1 MPTDA
6 FCLTLGGFRRT
17 GERMVAASGSEYWNE
32 QKLREWL
39 LLLLRFAITHEPSDR
54 STVLSIAY
62 ELDAA
67 RRRSGPSTLRFFVRT
82 SCAMR
87 SSDPVKNMQRR
98 SLERTL
104 PASMTVGS
112 KQHLLRRSI
121 SNNKQWVSSRD
132 HRNRAGVNHGRQGPR
147 LVESLPKRVLTI
159 GAYEFRRHSL

>member
-6 FCLTLGGFRRT
+6 FCLTLGGFRGT

-82 SCAMR
+82 SGEVCDAILR
-87 SSDPVKNMQRR
+87 PGEERAAAVLGTHIARIDDRRLKAAFAAAVNLQQQAVGCLHETTETAQASATAVKA
-98 SLERTL
+98 L
-104 PASMTVGS
+104 
-112 KQHLLRRSI
+112 
-121 SNNKQWVSSRD
+121 D
-132 HRNRAGVNHGRQGPR
+132 
-147 LVESLPKRVLTI
+147 
-159 GAYEFRRHSL
+159 